1 MVEKFSTP
9 AEVLRPDPEVVAERV
24 QDETVLVHLQ
34 TNRIYALNRTA
45 GRAWELLAQG
55 RPRPA
60 IHEQIMREFDV
71 SSEQLDDDLRSL
83 FSSLSSEGLIR
94 SDESA

>member
-1 MVEKFSTP
+1 MLEGFATLG
-9 AEVLRPDPEVVAERV
+9 EVLRPDPEVVAERV

-45 GRAWELLAQG
+45 GRAWELLEQG

-60 IHEQIMREFDV
+60 IERQLLEEFDV
-71 SSEQLDDDLRSL
+71 SNEQLDVELSSL

-94 SDESA
+94 SGND